1 MVYFENTVSLS
12 WSRLFTFNI
21 FTDSSPYLCQNAK
34 TLNAKLSQQVNLNH
48 SDLSKYSMR
57 NTFSLFFAL
66 LSPTIT
72 IQQLSELSSSS
83 DIIRQF
89 NGRYSRICSSIVPKN
104 SPRNFVCI
112 VPYIVTTEF
121 VNVAY
126 TTRDT
131 WSKSH
136 VLRSHP
142 LHQRFNGY
150 FC

>member
-1 MVYFENTVSLS
+1 
-12 WSRLFTFNI
+12 
-21 FTDSSPYLCQNAK
+21 
-34 TLNAKLSQQVNLNH
+34 
-48 SDLSKYSMR
+48 MR

-83 DIIRQF
+83 DIFRQF
-89 NGRYSRICSSIVPKN
+89 NRFNRRYSRICSSIVPQN

-126 TTRDT
+126 TTRDIMVEI
-131 WSKSH
+131 S
-136 VLRSHP
+136 
-142 LHQRFNGY
+142 RFEKPPPSINDLTGI
-150 FC
+150 FASIN